1 MKGEY
6 PLQNPRSHP
15 TLFYGYWMS
24 VSGSILYRMAL
35 AIMAERVGFEPTDRC
50 RSTVFETARFGHSR
64 TSPHTRTLA
73 PSRVINQAQHVI
85 KNLAVPLRRKLR
97 WRTYR
102 KNAACLNM
110 VKSL

>member
-1 MKGEY
+1 
-6 PLQNPRSHP
+6 
-15 TLFYGYWMS
+15 MS
-24 VSGSILYRMAL
+24 LKIKSFDM
-35 AIMAERVGFEPTDRC
+35 MAERVGFEPTDRC